1 MRRTDLVIFDLDGTL
16 VDSAPDIA
24 AALGAT
30 LREAGFPALPLERVK
45 SMVGDG
51 ARMLIRRA
59 VADAGVAT
67 DEEALMA
74 RFMGHYRQGLCIG
87 SRLYPGVPEAL
98 DRLAGAGI
106 AAAVV
111 TNKPGELARPLLADL
126 GVAGRLAAIIGD
138 GDGFPRKPDPAAAR
152 AILADAGVTATR
164 AAVIGDG
171 LPDVQLA
178 RALGARA
185 VAAGWGYVSRER
197 LLGESPDVLAADP
210 RAAAA
215 AVLDR

>member
-1 MRRTDLVIFDLDGTL
+1 
-16 VDSAPDIA
+16 
-24 AALGAT
+24 
-30 LREAGFPALPLERVK
+30 
-45 SMVGDG
+45 MVGDG

-59 VADAGVAT
+59 LAEAGVAA
-67 DEEALMA
+67 DEDGLMA
-74 RFMGHYRQGLCIG
+74 RFMDHYRQGLCVG

-98 DRLAGAGI
+98 DRLAAAGI
-106 AAAVV
+106 PAAVV
-111 TNKPGELARPLLADL
+111 TNKPGELARPLLEEL

-152 AILADAGVTATR
+152 AILAKAGVAATR

-185 VAAGWGYVSRER
+185 VAAGWGYVSPER
-197 LLGESPDVLAADP
+197 LRAESPDVLAADP
-210 RAAAA
+210 LEAVA